1 MASLDFSSVFDDE
14 EQRQQ
19 STPASAPS
27 SVSKFDDV
35 FKDDEEEV
43 PVEDVEEAAPQDTAV
58 SKFESVFD
66 DAEYV
71 SVDEPV
77 VETPEETFVRTGE
90 VPEGYR
96 YVPSVPTGDAEV
108 DRVKLEPIDEPTPTV
123 SEQTDSAFNYAST
136 AKTAEK
142 FSNLGSVIP
151 EDFIDESI
159 AEPFQP
165 IVEWIGKAAGKDI
178 RNLAVAMEFV
188 SDSTANVGVALTKG
202 LKAVGVDV
210 PFEDRVGGEKFAG
223 DMGMMLEM
231 IESAVPGGSTVMRP
245 VRKLFREAKQTAK
258 LKAKGEK
265 ARAKLLDR
273 KMNINKAKEATA
285 EEIAAKT
292 TRAEQ
297 VAAENVDLKNELI
310 LGFEEQTGKTIS
322 TVVDGVRVVDD
333 DLARKAGKE
342 TAEEI
347 DFKDT
352 RSQTAKALGL
362 SEVEADDAAKL
373 AGVGDTLT
381 APILKPE
388 KLDGLVA
395 AAADLKTKYPTA
407 FDNDKTV
414 IDNLLDLTI
423 NKELIA
429 GDELIDTLNK
439 YNVSF
444 EDYIL
449 TVVGSGSEAGK
460 VLNKLSQIKRAR
472 PLNEMQDLQ
481 RAATQARQGN
491 IRNNIMRLEGI
502 RRGGLVSQLATAAR
516 NLQSAGIRS
525 PMDSLGNVMD
535 TALYNMGE
543 AKGVGGKAA
552 AGAKSLISKENW
564 KDSFANMK
572 YMFGPESRLDTKEY
586 VDFILDRPELS
597 KQFDLMFNQLNELQ
611 AATGRG
617 IPRQQQVE
625 TFLKA
630 LKDDKRFYS
639 KNKKG
644 KLVYNAKKARQEAER
659 LASRNFDTVG
669 KGVDTVLSELEDG
682 VSVLNSAN
690 RWQEY
695 LVRRGAFLGELERLV
710 KREYK
715 IDLIDT
721 LNDGKIKDLLND
733 STTVRPKGARSFN
746 ELVADATN
754 NALDVTYAKQPDIGV
769 FREATSFI
777 TRNGLTVVMPFPRF
791 MFNSMEIMG
800 NYAGGAS
807 IPLTKKLM
815 GQIPKGT
822 KLTAKDRQ
830 RISRNLVGI
839 GTVGAAYMARTS
851 DDAPA
856 DYKEINVGDG
866 TVMDTTPQ
874 FPVRQMMYLGEATKR
889 IINGTFDDFF
899 KAREFAETFLGT
911 NIRTGVGNSIVD
923 EVVQLAGDSDLTRD
937 EAAARRVGRALG
949 NYLSTWAVP
958 FAQIIDTERALGRRE
973 ETYKDVAQDP
983 TLAFGST
990 FEKEI
995 KRPFEARGLMARDV
1009 RINKD
1014 GTVNERDVDLDIN
1027 EDGVITEDEQPI
1039 RERLFQEESSR
1050 VGSAL
1055 KVGLGLTLRTQDSEE
1070 GEYIKRLG
1078 LTEFELG
1085 STSKVPSIRRFEN
1098 AQLRDIIP
1106 GIVAAAQAYEE
1117 ESREEYRDSEV
1128 LQERNMFGIKKMT
1141 EQEFVNSRIK
1151 PLITTQIK
1159 AAKINLSDGKKVK
1172 ADAPVYIKAMTA
1184 YRRLPSDVRVNAA
1197 SEFLLREGRP
1207 ADGADVE
1214 DLSKLVEY
1222 GKAVRDAYK

>member
-1 MASLDFSSVFDDE
+1 MSSLREQLKLKRQQSFTDDALSSAIQDDDE
-14 EQRQQ
+14 EGQSLKDKLKARRLQAAQAEQDEVVTAPDTTVVSLKDRLKARRQGQ
-19 STPASAPS
+19 
-27 SVSKFDDV
+27 
-35 FKDDEEEV
+35 
-43 PVEDVEEAAPQDTAV
+43 QLDTAV
-58 SKFESVFD
+58 ST
-66 DAEYV
+66 
-71 SVDEPV
+71 EPV
-77 VETPEETFVRTGE
+77 DTGE
-90 VPEGYR
+90 VPEGFKA
-96 YVPSVPTGDAEV
+96 VPQVPTGDAPE
-108 DRVKLEPIDEPTPTV
+108 DYLPKLEPIDEPTPTV
-123 SEQTDSAFNYAST
+123 SEQTDSAFNYART
-136 AKTAEK
+136 AKTAEEL
-142 FSNLGSVIP
+142 SNIGSVIP
-151 EDFIDESI
+151 ENFIEESI
-159 AEPFQP
+159 AEPLQP

-178 RNLAVAMEFV
+178 RNLAVAMEAV
-188 SDSTANVGVALTKG
+188 SDTTANVGVALTKG

-231 IESAVPGGSTVMRP
+231 MENMVPGGSAAMRP

-285 EEIAAKT
+285 EEIATKT
-292 TRAEQ
+292 ARAEQ

-310 LGFEEQTGKTIS
+310 VGFEEQTGKTIS
-322 TVVDGVRVVDD
+322 TVVDGVRVVDN
-333 DLARKAGKE
+333 DLARKAGRE
-342 TAEEI
+342 TAREI
-347 DFKDT
+347 EFKDRKT
-352 RSQTAKALGL
+352 SAGDVITSGKDV
-362 SEVEADDAAKL
+362 EVADD
-373 AGVGDTLT
+373 DTARLLFNLQGESDSIV

-395 AAADLKTKYPTA
+395 AASDLKTKYPTA

-552 AGAKSLISKENW
+552 AGAKSILSRENW

-572 YMFGPESRLDTKEY
+572 YMFGPESRLDAKEY
-586 VDFILDRPELS
+586 VDFILDRPELA

-611 AATGRG
+611 QATGRG
-617 IPRQQQVE
+617 QA
-625 TFLKA
+625 TTTL
-630 LKDDKRFYS
+630 
-639 KNKKG
+639 
-644 KLVYNAKKARQEAER
+644 
-659 LASRNFDTVG
+659 G
-669 KGVDTVLSELEDG
+669 KGVDNVLTELEDG

-791 MFNSMEIMG
+791 MFNSMELMG

-807 IPLTKKLM
+807 IPLTKKIM

-822 KLTAKDRQ
+822 KLSAKDRQ

-839 GTVGAAYMARTS
+839 GAVGAAYMARS
-851 DDAPA
+851 GEDAPA

-874 FPVRQMMYLGEATKR
+874 FPLRQMLYLGEATKR
-889 IINGTFDDFF
+889 IKDGTFDDFWNG
-899 KAREFAETFLGT
+899 KEFAETFLGT
-911 NIRTGVGNSIVD
+911 NIRVGVGNSLVD

-937 EAAARRVGRALG
+937 EVAARRVGRMLG

-958 FAQIIDTERALGRRE
+958 FAQIIDSERALGIRG

-983 TLAFGST
+983 TLEFGST
-990 FEKEI
+990 FGKEV
-995 KRPFEARGLMARDV
+995 KRPFDARGFTTSPKEEADFP
-1009 RINKD
+1009 N
-1014 GTVNERDVDLDIN
+1014 
-1027 EDGVITEDEQPI
+1027 
-1039 RERLFQEESSR
+1039 RERLFQDESSR
-1050 VGSAL
+1050 VASAL

-1085 STSKVPSIRRFEN
+1085 STSKVPSVRRFEN
-1098 AQLRDIIP
+1098 EQLRSIIP
-1106 GIVAAAQAYEE
+1106 GIVSAAQAYEE
-1117 ESREEYRDSEV
+1117 ASRETYKSNTE
-1128 LQERNMFGIKKMT
+1128 LQKEMT
-1141 EQEFVNSRIK
+1141 EQEFVNSRIR
-1151 PLITTQIK
+1151 PLIKSQIR
-1159 AAKINLSDGKKVK
+1159 AAKQELTDGNTINSE
-1172 ADAPVYIKAMTA
+1172 APAYIEAMTA
-1184 YRRLPSDVRVNAA
+1184 YRRLPKDIRKNAA
-1197 SEFLLREGRP
+1197 SEFLLSRGRP
-1207 ADGADVE
+1207 ADGASVE
-1214 DLSKLVEY
+1214 DLFALAEY
-1222 GKAVRDAYK
+1222 GKALKAAYR